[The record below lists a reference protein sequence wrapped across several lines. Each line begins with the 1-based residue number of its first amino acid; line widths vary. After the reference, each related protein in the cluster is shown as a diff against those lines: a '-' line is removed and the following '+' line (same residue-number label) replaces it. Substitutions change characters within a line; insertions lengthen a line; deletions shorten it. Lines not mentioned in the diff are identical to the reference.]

1 MRGRTLRLSFGTLE
15 AALAAALSATRGA
28 DADAPALLCSA
39 SVLVVLGE
47 FKV

>member
-28 DADAPALLCSA
+28 DADAPALLGGASLSA
-39 SVLVVLGE
+39 VLGE